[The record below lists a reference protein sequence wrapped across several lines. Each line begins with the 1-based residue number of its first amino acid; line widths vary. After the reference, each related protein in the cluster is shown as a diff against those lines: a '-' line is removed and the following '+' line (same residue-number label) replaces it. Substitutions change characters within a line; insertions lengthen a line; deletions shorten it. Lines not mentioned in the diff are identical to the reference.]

1 MEPTQDKDFS
11 LTSALKVSSSCT
23 SVYVDGS
30 ETRGA
35 LKAEVNVKYGTYSG
49 QGFFMVW
56 MAEFP
61 LKMDVQDTKLS
72 PIKTWRVPFDSDRKH
87 QKRTAQGAFGSKNWR
102 HHFEKQ
108 SKFE

>member
-1 MEPTQDKDFS
+1 M
-11 LTSALKVSSSCT
+11 SSSCT

-35 LKAEVNVKYGTYSG
+35 LKAEVDVKYGTYSG

-72 PIKTWRVPFDSDRKH
+72 PIKTWRVPVDSDLSLIH
-87 QKRTAQGAFGSKNWR
+87 I
-102 HHFEKQ
+102 
-108 SKFE
+108 